1 MCIEFLIETDHV
13 RPRLHHHATLQ
24 VLVAHSPRCMLHK
37 HPPWWQLVGNGAAE
51 TEWIGLVCEIRLV
64 VVLCTPRFLHQHTF
78 ALPYTL
84 ASARSGRFG
93 RHRLDLAFVGVYG
106 FRLIFGAMLLVLVL
120 NWTAGSSGFL
130 SAGLGVGARHPL
142 LTRPTQPLMMARWTR
157 QDMKSRVVRLP
168 PRVEQLLADETPRD
182 QVGRMWGAFRAC
194 YSSEAD
200 ALDAVER
207 NPEVILPYLNSPGN
221 IAGNYRILLDV
232 LGKESA
238 RDVCARNPGVLGNN
252 PKALVRS
259 SAQDIVKAAD
269 LVEFVANIPFGKNRT
284 TRETKRRTKTPTAE
298 R

>member
-1 MCIEFLIETDHV
+1 
-13 RPRLHHHATLQ
+13 
-24 VLVAHSPRCMLHK
+24 MLA
-37 HPPWWQLVGNGAAE
+37 V
-51 TEWIGLVCEIRLV
+51 
-64 VVLCTPRFLHQHTF
+64 
-78 ALPYTL
+78 
-84 ASARSGRFG
+84 
-93 RHRLDLAFVGVYG
+93 
-106 FRLIFGAMLLVLVL
+106 LVLVL

-200 ALDAVER
+200 ALDSVER